1 MNSTRLLTVV
11 VALQGMIL
19 LGQWT
24 GGVNLP
30 NAQAQVSD
38 PGAQRNAQL
47 DELKSIN
54 ANMDKMI
61 GILNSGNLQVRV
73 VNTDEEKGRK

>member
-11 VALQGMIL
+11 VALQGMTL

-54 ANMDKMI
+54 AKMDKMI